1 MSTPFQHIDN
11 IYFMCNYAD
20 MEKFKYQQD
29 LKRERVKRGEALLL
43 RNLNGES
50 QQAIAASFTPPIS
63 RQCVHA
69 LIQCAIK

>member
-1 MSTPFQHIDN
+1 MWD
-11 IYFMCNYAD
+11 YAV

-29 LKRERVKRGEALLL
+29 LKRERIKRGEALLL

-50 QQAIAASFTPPIS
+50 QQAIADSFTPPIS
-63 RQCVHA
+63 RQRVHA